1 MLLVVTRPEQEN
13 NLSKKYNDKVQYINK
28 NVKVKEKE
36 EIIKYLEEIKQSC
49 LSKEI
54 TIINYDAVIIEL
66 LDKLSIKYIVVIQLI
81 NKAEYKNVPV
91 DRILEVENTIDKFL
105 STQYKWIED
114 ENRELTLKQ
123 LATEDITLTESDV
136 RSFKE
141 LENKL
146 KVSLLLQAKTSL
158 NRVLKLTSML
168 DKLQDAMTE
177 RIDMFIDD
185 FTVWDL
191 VRLTESISRTIQD
204 TNSFILN
211 LINNEKVQNYF
222 IVQNNNVNIG
232 DSAYDINKREK
243 IRKAVEIVLNN
254 IDLYQEGKYESMQN
268 PNAAEAKADE
278 N

>member
-28 NVKVKEKE
+28 DVKEKE

-54 TIINYDAVIIEL
+54 TIINYDKVILEL

-81 NKAEYKNVPV
+81 NKAEYKNVSM
-91 DRILEVENTIDKFL
+91 DRVLEVENTIDTFL

-254 IDLYQEGKYESMQN
+254 IDLYQEGNYAAMQN
-268 PNAAEAKADE
+268 PNTVEVETNEK
-278 N
+278 

>member
-28 NVKVKEKE
+28 TVKEKE

-54 TIINYDAVIIEL
+54 TIINYDAVILEL

>member
-28 NVKVKEKE
+28 NVKEKE

-54 TIINYDAVIIEL
+54 TIINYDKVILEL

-81 NKAEYKNVPV
+81 NKADYKNVPV

-177 RIDMFIDD
+177 RIDMFMDD
-185 FTVWDL
+185 FTVWDI

-254 IDLYQEGKYESMQN
+254 IDLYQEGKYGELQN
-268 PNAAEAKADE
+268 PNAVEVKTDE
-278 N
+278 K

>member
-13 NLSKKYNDKVQYINK
+13 NLSKKYNDKAQYINK
-28 NVKVKEKE
+28 TVKEKE

-54 TIINYDAVIIEL
+54 TIINYDAVILEL

-81 NKAEYKNVPV
+81 NKAEYKNIPV
-91 DRILEVENTIDKFL
+91 DRVLEVENTIDKFL

-177 RIDMFIDD
+177 RIDMFMDD

-254 IDLYQEGKYESMQN
+254 IDLYQDGKYGEMQN
-268 PNAAEAKADE
+268 PNTVEVETNEK
-278 N
+278 

>member
-28 NVKVKEKE
+28 NVKEKE

-54 TIINYDAVIIEL
+54 TIINYDKVILEL

-81 NKAEYKNVPV
+81 NKADYKNVPV

-177 RIDMFIDD
+177 RIDMFMDD

-254 IDLYQEGKYESMQN
+254 IDLYQEGKYGELQN
-268 PNAAEAKADE
+268 PNAVEVKTDE
-278 N
+278 K

>member
-28 NVKVKEKE
+28 NVKEKE

-54 TIINYDAVIIEL
+54 TIINYDAVILEL

-81 NKAEYKNVPV
+81 NKADYKNIPM
-91 DRILEVENTIDKFL
+91 DRVLEVENTIDKFL

>member
-28 NVKVKEKE
+28 NVKEKE

-54 TIINYDAVIIEL
+54 TIINYDKVILEL

-81 NKAEYKNVPV
+81 NKADYKNVPV

-177 RIDMFIDD
+177 RIDMFMDD

-222 IVQNNNVNIG
+222 IVQNNNLNIG

-254 IDLYQEGKYESMQN
+254 IDLYQEGKYGELQN
-268 PNAAEAKADE
+268 PNAVEVKTDE
-278 N
+278 K

>member
-1 MLLVVTRPEQEN
+1 MLLVVTRTEQEN
-13 NLSKKYNDKVQYINK
+13 NLSKKYNEKVQYINK
-28 NVKVKEKE
+28 NVKEKE

-54 TIINYDAVIIEL
+54 TIINYDKVILEL

-81 NKAEYKNVPV
+81 NKADYKNVPV

-177 RIDMFIDD
+177 RIDMFMDD

-254 IDLYQEGKYESMQN
+254 IDLYQEGKYGELQN
-268 PNAAEAKADE
+268 PNAVEVKTDE
-278 N
+278 K

>member
-13 NLSKKYNDKVQYINK
+13 NLSKKYNDKVQYISK
-28 NVKVKEKE
+28 NVNEKE

-54 TIINYDAVIIEL
+54 TIINYDAVILEL

-81 NKAEYKNVPV
+81 NKAEYKNIPV
-91 DRILEVENTIDKFL
+91 DRVLEVENTIDKFL

-177 RIDMFIDD
+177 RIDMFMDD
-185 FTVWDL
+185 FTVWDI

-254 IDLYQEGKYESMQN
+254 IDLYQEGKYGELQN
-268 PNAAEAKADE
+268 PNAVEIKTDE
-278 N
+278 K

>member
-28 NVKVKEKE
+28 NVKEKE

-54 TIINYDAVIIEL
+54 TIINYDKVILEL

-81 NKAEYKNVPV
+81 TKADYKNVPV

-177 RIDMFIDD
+177 RIDMFMDD
-185 FTVWDL
+185 FTVWDI

-254 IDLYQEGKYESMQN
+254 IDLYQEGKYGELQN
-268 PNAAEAKADE
+268 PNAVEVKTDE
-278 N
+278 K

>member
-1 MLLVVTRPEQEN
+1 MLLVITRPEQEN

-28 NVKVKEKE
+28 NVKEKE

-81 NKAEYKNVPV
+81 NKADYKNVPV

-123 LATEDITLTESDV
+123 LATEDIILTESDV

-254 IDLYQEGKYESMQN
+254 IDLYQEGKYGELQN
-268 PNAAEAKADE
+268 PNAVEVKTDE
-278 N
+278 K

>member
-28 NVKVKEKE
+28 NVKEKE

-54 TIINYDAVIIEL
+54 TIINYDAVILEL

-81 NKAEYKNVPV
+81 NKAEYKNIPM
-91 DRILEVENTIDKFL
+91 DRVLEVENTIDKFL

-177 RIDMFIDD
+177 RIDMFMDD

-254 IDLYQEGKYESMQN
+254 IDLYQEGKYGELQN
-268 PNAAEAKADE
+268 PNAVEVKTDE
-278 N
+278 K

>member
-1 MLLVVTRPEQEN
+1 MLLVITRPEQEN

-28 NVKVKEKE
+28 NVKEKE

-54 TIINYDAVIIEL
+54 TIINYDAVILEL

-81 NKAEYKNVPV
+81 NKADYKNVPV

-254 IDLYQEGKYESMQN
+254 IDLYQDGKYDEMQN
-268 PNAAEAKADE
+268 PNAVEVETNEK
-278 N
+278 

>member
-28 NVKVKEKE
+28 TVKEKE

-54 TIINYDAVIIEL
+54 TIINYDAVILEL

-81 NKAEYKNVPV
+81 NKAEYKNIPV
-91 DRILEVENTIDKFL
+91 DRVLEVENTIDKFL

>member
-1 MLLVVTRPEQEN
+1 MLLVVTRTEQEN
-13 NLSKKYNDKVQYINK
+13 NLSKKYNEKVQYINK
-28 NVKVKEKE
+28 NVKEKE

-54 TIINYDAVIIEL
+54 TIINYDKVILEL

-81 NKAEYKNVPV
+81 NKADYKNVPV

-254 IDLYQEGKYESMQN
+254 IDLYQDGKYDEMQN
-268 PNAAEAKADE
+268 PNTVEVETNEK
-278 N
+278 

>member
-28 NVKVKEKE
+28 NVKEKE

-54 TIINYDAVIIEL
+54 TIINYDAVILEL
-66 LDKLSIKYIVVIQLI
+66 LDKLSIQYIVVIQLI

-91 DRILEVENTIDKFL
+91 DRILEVENTIDKYL

>member
-13 NLSKKYNDKVQYINK
+13 NLSKKYNDKVKYINK
-28 NVKVKEKE
+28 NVKEKE

-54 TIINYDAVIIEL
+54 TIINYDKVILEL

-81 NKAEYKNVPV
+81 NKADYKNIPM
-91 DRILEVENTIDKFL
+91 DRVLEVENTIDKYL
-105 STQYKWIED
+105 LTQYKWIED

-254 IDLYQEGKYESMQN
+254 IDLYQEGKYGELQN
-268 PNAAEAKADE
+268 PNAVEVKTDE
-278 N
+278 K

>member
-1 MLLVVTRPEQEN
+1 MLLVITRPEQEN

-28 NVKVKEKE
+28 NVKEKE

-81 NKAEYKNVPV
+81 NEADYKNVPV

-232 DSAYDINKREK
+232 ESAYDINKREK

-254 IDLYQEGKYESMQN
+254 IDLYQEGNYAAMQN
-268 PNAAEAKADE
+268 PNTVEAKTNE

>member
-13 NLSKKYNDKVQYINK
+13 NLSKKYNDKVQYISK
-28 NVKVKEKE
+28 NVKEKE

-54 TIINYDAVIIEL
+54 TIINYDAVILEL

-81 NKAEYKNVPV
+81 NKAEYKNIPV
-91 DRILEVENTIDKFL
+91 DRVLEVENTIDKFL

-177 RIDMFIDD
+177 RIDMFMDD
-185 FTVWDL
+185 FTVWDI

-254 IDLYQEGKYESMQN
+254 IDLYQEGKYGELQN
-268 PNAAEAKADE
+268 PNAVEVKTDE
-278 N
+278 K

>member
-1 MLLVVTRPEQEN
+1 MLLVVTRSEQEN

-28 NVKVKEKE
+28 NVKEKE

-54 TIINYDAVIIEL
+54 TIINYDKVILEL

-81 NKAEYKNVPV
+81 NKADYKNVPV

-177 RIDMFIDD
+177 RIDMFMDD
-185 FTVWDL
+185 FTVWDI

-254 IDLYQEGKYESMQN
+254 IDLYQEGKYGELQN
-268 PNAAEAKADE
+268 PNAVEVKTDE
-278 N
+278 K